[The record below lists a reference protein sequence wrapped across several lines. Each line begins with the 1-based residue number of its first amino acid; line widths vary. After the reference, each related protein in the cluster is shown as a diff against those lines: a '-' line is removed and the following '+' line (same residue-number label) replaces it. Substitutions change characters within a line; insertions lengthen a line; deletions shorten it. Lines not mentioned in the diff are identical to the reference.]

1 MKLRLFLLLCLPLG
15 LLSCSTL
22 KPVKDPASR
31 HLLDPAVPYRAGLA
45 GRPSL
50 AIARPS
56 LPAYLDRQQIVT
68 RDGTGAVR
76 IQDNHLWSEPLDSGI
91 TRVTAANLSRLTGST
106 AILPVGDFISLD
118 YTVLLEMR
126 VAQFDPDASGSMVLE
141 CTWRVQPVRG
151 SDVNFRSFRTEVPV
165 ATTVPPMSGRITAMN
180 EALGR
185 LARVIARSL

>member
-1 MKLRLFLLLCLPLG
+1 MKSRLLLFLCLPLG

-31 HLLDPAVPYRAGLA
+31 HLLDPVVPYRAGQSP
-45 GRPSL
+45 RPSV

-76 IQDNHLWSEPLDSGI
+76 VADNNLWSEPLDSGI
-91 TRVTAANLSRLTGST
+91 ARVTGANLSRLTGST
-106 AILPVGDFISLD
+106 SILPVGDFISLD
-118 YTVLLEMR
+118 YTSLLELR
-126 VAQFDPDASGSMVLE
+126 VAQFDPDASGNMVLE

-151 SDVNFRSFRTEVPV
+151 ADVNFRSFRTEVPV
-165 ATTVPPMSGRITAMN
+165 APTLPPMSGRMSAMN

-185 LARVIARSL
+185 LSREIARNL